1 MATRHSQF
9 STRAT
14 LCSGAIVLSLMSV
27 VGFAA
32 EDSAAPATTA
42 QIQAAT
48 LLRDAQTARQ
58 AGRLAEARK
67 LAEQAQRLAP
77 ADPEIRQELAL
88 IDAISSGVPTNP
100 GLAPTILTD
109 WAIAEIRQAR
119 NRAELMS
126 RAGRPA
132 DAAEQLEVVRHAIQ
146 QRQLADQPGVAAL
159 IATLDQDLA
168 RFRREESESGT
179 ANAQAKRAQLLDEAR
194 ERTAHDA
201 ERTTAIRDERLNRAR
216 DLRARQHL
224 ELALGEARL
233 LVDDYPNDS
242 EIRGFYRDLLA
253 ETHRQRN
260 LDREHQLDEVREEL
274 KERLGRS
281 LLPTGFDG
289 MPIYPT
295 DFTQRHQGG
304 NLITA
309 STEPEW
315 KLALRDILR
324 NRVALEADAQS
335 GTEVLT
341 ALAAASHL
349 NLVIDPALAAGG
361 DRPITVHAPSLSL
374 ENALT
379 WVCTMM
385 GTRWSLIKG
394 AVWVGATVDADT
406 SDTSVAIYDLA
417 ALLTGAM
424 DQPGKQVSYSGGQN
438 GGVATKGGGGGG
450 GAALF
455 VTPTDKPAVPT
466 VEELV
471 DLIKTSISPGIWNK
485 EPNAITIR
493 GNQIYV
499 SAPAETHR
507 LLQEFI
513 RSQEAA
519 RTLLV
524 KVDTRWLAL
533 QDDFVEEIGVEW
545 TIQNSLLGFPGFASG
560 ISKQTDS
567 YEVHG
572 STSLPLPASA
582 ATSAGATASKGLTL
596 SWGLIGPV
604 QLSAVLSAAEHN
616 QRGRVLTGPS
626 VTTVNGV
633 RSNVFIGEETAFI
646 SDYQIVSQEMDPVI
660 SVLNTGVSLDVK
672 PLVSADHKYVTLDFR
687 PAMTSATFFNDTIV
701 APRIG
706 LAVQDPLNPGIV
718 LLPLVNYP
726 IELPNLSVREAA
738 TTLTIPDRASALIG
752 GLSHDLE
759 QRSESR
765 VPFLGNIP
773 YLGRLFGRR
782 GRYSEHE
789 KLYLLATITIISYDE
804 QEAKL

>member
-1 MATRHSQF
+1 MASRHSRL
-9 STRAT
+9 SAGPT
-14 LCSGAIVLSLMSV
+14 LRSGTIVLSLLAGWSP
-27 VGFAA
+27 AA
-32 EDSAAPATTA
+32 EEPTAGVATT
-42 QIQAAT
+42 QVQAAAM
-48 LLRDAQTARQ
+48 LHDAQVARQ
-58 AGRLAEARK
+58 AGRLSAART
-67 LAEQAQRLAP
+67 LAEQAQALAP
-77 ADPEIRQELAL
+77 ADPAVRRELAL
-88 IDAISSGVPTNP
+88 IDSLASGIPANP
-100 GLAPTILTD
+100 GLAPTILTE

-126 RAGRPA
+126 RAGRPM
-132 DAAEQLEVVRHAIQ
+132 DAAEQLEVVRRAIH
-146 QRQLADQPGVAAL
+146 QRQLADQPEVAAL
-159 IATLDQDLA
+159 IATLETDLA
-168 RFRREESESGT
+168 RFRREEAESGSS
-179 ANAQAKRAQLLDEAR
+179 AAQAKRARLLSEAR
-194 ERTAHDA
+194 DRTAEDA
-201 ERTTAIRDERLNRAR
+201 ERTTSVRDERFRRVR

-233 LVDDYPNDS
+233 LVDDYPADA
-242 EIRGFYRDLLA
+242 EIREFYRDLLA
-253 ETHRQRN
+253 DTHRQRK
-260 LDREHQLDEVREEL
+260 LDQEQQLDELRQEL

-295 DFTQRHQGG
+295 DFALRHQGG
-304 NLITA
+304 VANAA

-324 NRVALEADAQS
+324 TRVALEVDAQS
-335 GTEVLT
+335 GIEVLT
-341 ALAAASHL
+341 SLAADAHL
-349 NLVIDPALAAGG
+349 NLVIDPSLAAAG

-379 WVCTMM
+379 WVSTMM
-385 GTRWSLIKG
+385 GTRWSLTKG
-394 AVWVGATVDADT
+394 AVWVGGTVDADA
-406 SDTSVAIYDLA
+406 SETSVAIYDLA
-417 ALLTGAM
+417 VLLTGAL

-438 GGVATKGGGGGG
+438 GGGSTRAGGGG

-455 VTPTDKPAVPT
+455 ATPAEKPAVPT
-466 VEELV
+466 IEELV
-471 DLIKTSISPGIWNK
+471 DLIKTSISPGIWDK

-513 RSQEAA
+513 RAQEAS

-524 KVDTRWLAL
+524 KVDTRWLSL

-545 TIQNSLLGFPGFASG
+545 TLQNSLLGFPGFASG

-567 YEVHG
+567 YEIHG
-572 STSLPLPASA
+572 STSHPLPASA
-582 ATSAGATASKGLTL
+582 ATSAGATASKGLNL
-596 SWGLIGPV
+596 SWGLIGPL
-604 QLSAVLSAAEHN
+604 QLSAVITAAEHN

-633 RSNVFIGEETAFI
+633 RSNVFVGEETSFI
-646 SDYQIVSQEMDPVI
+646 SDYEVVSQEMDPVI

-672 PLVSADHKYVTLDFR
+672 PMVSADRKYVTLDFR
-687 PAMTSATFFNDTIV
+687 PAMTSATFFTDTIV

-706 LAVQDPLNPGIV
+706 LAVVDPLNPGRV
-718 LLPLVNYP
+718 LLPFANFP
-726 IELPNLSVREAA
+726 IELPNLTVREAA
-738 TTLTIPDRASALIG
+738 TTLTVPDRASALIG
-752 GLSHDLE
+752 GFSHDLE
-759 QRSESR
+759 QSSDSR